1 MLKNLRKIKYLSC
14 RLLSMFWGKLWSLPF
29 LSQKSCVGMMF
40 HFRPES
46 LELRSLGLSQVAP
59 FQTSTKFHQIT
70 PLQTPLQSTNYQ
82 NDNNWLGTNLMYLKQ
97 FWETKKY
104 FYRQTLRLSLKCR
117 TTTRSPRTLRWT
129 RWPRP
134 PCTPPPPP
142 WRAPGEGEWKRLS
155 RRVATLPRLNSKDN
169 TCWNTT
175 LSKYTFSAGR
185 EDQVLAQAIFCP
197 QDWGSLLLEVS
208 GENRQCWNEIQR
220 QFVQQSLTPF
230 KALALCSMQK
240 CT

>member
-1 MLKNLRKIKYLSC
+1 MGEKSSLFSWQC
-14 RLLSMFWGKLWSLPF
+14 SVAQSMFGSKLWSLPF

-82 NDNNWLGTNLMYLKQ
+82 HDNNWLGTNLMYLKQ

-104 FYRQTLRLSLKCR
+104 SYRQTLPLSLKCR
-117 TTTRSPRTLRWT
+117 TTTRSPRTRRST

-155 RRVATLPRLNSKDN
+155 RRVATSQRLNPNDN
-169 TCWNTT
+169 TCWNTYMT
-175 LSKYTFSAGR
+175 KYNFIQIYIFSWEGRSSLGTSDILSSRLGFS
-185 EDQVLAQAIFCP
+185 P
-197 QDWGSLLLEVS
+197 TGSL
-208 GENRQCWNEIQR
+208 RW
-220 QFVQQSLTPF
+220 
-230 KALALCSMQK
+230 KQK
-240 CT
+240 RLK

>member
-1 MLKNLRKIKYLSC
+1 
-14 RLLSMFWGKLWSLPF
+14 
-29 LSQKSCVGMMF
+29 MMF

-104 FYRQTLRLSLKCR
+104 SYRQTLPLSLKCR
-117 TTTRSPRTLRWT
+117 TTTRSPRTRRST

-134 PCTPPPPP
+134 PCIPPPPP

-155 RRVATLPRLNSKDN
+155 RRVATSQRLNPKKM
-169 TCWNTT
+169 TCVEIYTCQITT

-208 GENRQCWNEIQR
+208 GENRKDWNSIQKKSSSR
-220 QFVQQSLTPF
+220 VLHHSELLHCVWYRN
-230 KALALCSMQK
+230 AHR
-240 CT
+240 